1 MNKEKAINNIMRP
14 IIILGIIIIPVM
26 YSFFYLK
33 AFWDPYSNLEGIP
46 IAIVNEDKGND
57 EENLGQELV
66 DKILEEKAMDF
77 QVVDGTKA
85 EEGLKN
91 KDYYAIIDI
100 PENFTETLNSADSE
114 NKQITKIIYAPN
126 QKSNY
131 LASQII
137 NKAVT
142 NIETELQSQVTEK
155 VVNTLADKLNEVPD
169 QMEEISDAA
178 EQLREGSQTLTDG
191 MQTINDGMSTL
202 SENYNKFNDGV
213 ASVGEGTKSLE
224 SGIDTLNGGIDE
236 LHAGSQKLANS
247 TEELSKITD
256 VAKSLA
262 QKGGELNTGVN
273 AYVDGVNGA
282 TEQIGSL
289 LTALLQYGQA
299 NPTALQ
305 DAQFQAIYKQI
316 QGLANSGQ
324 LQTLQQSGEKL
335 KTSSKQFSQGVSSL
349 AGATEGLPSVT
360 QGIKTIESGLTKIKT
375 GAQDLKAGSRQL
387 TNGANTLHSSSE
399 QIKSGITELRS
410 GSMSALEGSRTL
422 LNGQKEFEDS
432 INTAISDTRTE
443 LTKLEGLGDFTKDA
457 VEIIEED
464 YEQVD
469 KYGIGFAPY
478 FMALSLWIGGL
489 IIFVGIYY
497 DPHDRFKRIGRNA
510 TNKVFRS
517 IVYASIAA
525 LQAVVLA
532 FILKCS
538 LGFEVTNIWMYYGAC
553 MLVSVAFLSIIQFL
567 MVNLGDFGKFLA
579 ILFLVLQLSACG
591 GTFPLETLPQF
602 YQDLNSWMPM
612 TYALNL
618 FKEIIVGAT
627 AGFAKYHTE
636 VLIGMMVAFLG
647 LTLAIDAIKM
657 HREKRNRQKINN
669 K

>member
-1 MNKEKAINNIMRP
+1 MNKKKVANNIMRP
-14 IIILGIIIIPVM
+14 IIILGIAIIPVM

-57 EENLGQELV
+57 DENLGQELV

-77 QVVDGTKA
+77 QVVDSAKA

-91 KDYYAIIDI
+91 KDYYAVIDI

-178 EQLREGSQTLTDG
+178 EQLRDGSQTLTDG
-191 MQTINDGMSTL
+191 MQTINNGMDKL
-202 SENYNKFNDGV
+202 SENYDKFNDGV
-213 ASVGEGTKSLE
+213 ATVEDGTKSLDG
-224 SGIDTLNGGIDE
+224 GIDTLNGGINE
-236 LHAGSQKLANS
+236 LYSGSQKLASS

-256 VAKSLA
+256 AAKTLA
-262 QKGGELNTGVN
+262 QKGGELNTGIN
-273 AYVDGVNGA
+273 TYVDGVNGA

-289 LTALLQYGQA
+289 LKALVQYGQA
-299 NPTALQ
+299 NPTALE
-305 DAQFQAIYKQI
+305 DPQFQAIYKQI
-316 QGLANSGQ
+316 VGLANSGQ
-324 LQTLQQSGEKL
+324 LQTLQQAGEKL
-335 KTSSKQFSQGVSSL
+335 KTSSGQFSQGVSTL

-360 QGIKTIESGLTKIKT
+360 QGIKTIENGIAKIKA

-387 TNGANTLHSSSE
+387 TEGANTLHSSSE

-422 LNGQKEFEDS
+422 LDGQKEFADS
-432 INTAISDTRTE
+432 INTAISDTRAE
-443 LTKLEGLGDFTKDA
+443 LTKLEGLGTFTKDA
-457 VEIIEED
+457 VQIDEED

-510 TNKVFRS
+510 PNKMFRS
-517 IVYASIAA
+517 IVYALIAA
-525 LQAVVLA
+525 AQAVILA
-532 FILKCS
+532 FILKWS

-567 MVNLGDFGKFLA
+567 MVNFGDFGKFLA

-591 GTFPLETLPQF
+591 GTFPLETLPEF
-602 YQDLNSWMPM
+602 YQDISGWMPM

-618 FKEIIVGAT
+618 FKEVIVGTT

-636 VLIGMMVAFLG
+636 VLIGMMVVFLG
-647 LTLAIDAIKM
+647 LTIAIDAIKM
-657 HREKRNRQKINN
+657 HREKKKQKQAEN